1 MKLSRFPLFRLAL
14 ARIFANLAICA
25 LPASE
30 RYCLDVGFGFADLL
44 KIRAN
49 TIRVKGQSWHHS
61 DYPETSEGE

>member
-1 MKLSRFPLFRLAL
+1 MSKFPLTRFAL
-14 ARIFANLAICA
+14 ARVFANLAICA

-49 TIRVKGQSWHHS
+49 TIKIKGQNWRHA
-61 DYPETSEGE
+61 DAPFSEGE